1 MFCSLKYGPAGL
13 CYRDDLRAAILGV
26 GLSHDQTVAFQSVDR
41 LGHRSRSEIQR
52 TGYVGRPTGSEL
64 AQEEQELAPGKRYA
78 FFRHGLVHQPMNA
91 MVELEQ
97 LVGNLECLLHD
108 LMSYY
113 EGPCEMAVTLLIV
126 TIAAFVDQNH
136 LKLGNDRRL

>member
-1 MFCSLKYGPAGL
+1 
-13 CYRDDLRAAILGV
+13 
-26 GLSHDQTVAFQSVDR
+26 
-41 LGHRSRSEIQR
+41 
-52 TGYVGRPTGSEL
+52 
-64 AQEEQELAPGKRYA
+64 
-78 FFRHGLVHQPMNA
+78 MNA